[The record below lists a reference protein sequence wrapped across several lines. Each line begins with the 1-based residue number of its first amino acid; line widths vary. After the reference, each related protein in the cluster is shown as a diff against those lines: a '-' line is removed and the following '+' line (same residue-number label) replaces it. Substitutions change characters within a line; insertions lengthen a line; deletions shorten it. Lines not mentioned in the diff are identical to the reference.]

1 MPGESPDRF
10 TLTLTP
16 RPDAMPPYPQF
27 DNDTSS
33 RKAVAVMDFPP
44 DAALCGG
51 STARRAYRYRQVSYS
66 GQVAQPN
73 NTPSPAPAS
82 PADSEGGRGV
92 AAFFDLDKTIIAS
105 SSALAFSRP
114 LLREGLINRR
124 AALRSAYAQLVFSL
138 AGADADKTERMRAE
152 VSALCAGWDVAQ
164 VSAIVAE
171 TLHDVVD
178 PLVYVEA
185 TELIAR
191 HRADGHDVIVLSATG
206 AEVVAPVAEMLGA
219 TRSVATRMEII
230 DGRYSGQ
237 VDFYCYGE
245 NKAVAAK
252 QLAAT
257 YGYDL
262 DACHAYTDS
271 STDIPL
277 LEVVGHPHA
286 VNPDKA
292 LRRHAA
298 EHGWPVLKFDNP
310 VSLRNRLPTPSAGI
324 MAMGFGVGAVAA
336 AGATW
341 YGLSRRKRDQG

>member
-1 MPGESPDRF
+1 
-10 TLTLTP
+10 
-16 RPDAMPPYPQF
+16 
-27 DNDTSS
+27 
-33 RKAVAVMDFPP
+33 MDFPP
-44 DAALCGG
+44 NRTLCRAP
-51 STARRAYRYRQVSYS
+51 TARRTGAGRPVSYS
-66 GQVAQPN
+66 GQVAQPSIP
-73 NTPSPAPAS
+73 PSPASAS
-82 PADSEGGRGV
+82 SAEPDGGRGI

-206 AEVVAPVAEMLGA
+206 EEVVAPVARMLGA
-219 TRSVATRMEII
+219 TRSVATRMQIV

-298 EHGWPVLKFDNP
+298 EQGWPVLKFDNP
-310 VSLRNRLPTPSAGI
+310 VSLRNRIPTPSAG
-324 MAMGFGVGAVAA
+324 MVAMGFGVGAVAA

-341 YGLSRRKRDQG
+341 YGLSRRKRDQA